1 MHSVPPDRHLS
12 APQLTAHRPS
22 MPKRENKDPE
32 FEIRFFES
40 VLRRDPGYAAVV
52 ELLGGL
58 YTRQGR
64 ITDGLRMDRKLVKLQ
79 PANAT
84 AHYNLACSLAL
95 AKRKN
100 DALRALRQAVDLGY
114 RDFDWMQ
121 QDPDLEALKHHP
133 VFQGLLQ
140 TLKPQS

>member
-1 MHSVPPDRHLS
+1 MTKLKTH
-12 APQLTAHRPS
+12 
-22 MPKRENKDPE
+22 DPE

-40 VLRRDPGYAAVV
+40 VLRRDPNYASVV

-64 ITDGLRMDRKLVKLQ
+64 VADGLKMDRKLVKLQ
-79 PANAT
+79 PQNAT

-95 AKRKN
+95 SKRKS
-100 DALRALRQAVDLGY
+100 DALRALQRAVKLGY
-114 RDFDWMQ
+114 TDFDWMQ
-121 QDPDLEALKHHP
+121 QDPDLEVLKLHP
-133 VFQGLLQ
+133 DFQSLLQ

>member
-1 MHSVPPDRHLS
+1 
-12 APQLTAHRPS
+12 
-22 MPKRENKDPE
+22 MPKQKAHDPE

-40 VLRRDPGYAAVV
+40 VHRRDPSYATVV

-64 ITDGLRMDRKLVKLQ
+64 IADGLKMDRKLVKLQ
-79 PANAT
+79 PHNAT

-95 AKRKN
+95 SKRN
-100 DALRALRQAVDLGY
+100 SAALRELQQAVKLGY

-121 QDPDLEALKHHP
+121 QDPDLDPIKKHP
-133 VFQGLLQ
+133 EFQVLLE

>member
-1 MHSVPPDRHLS
+1 MSRQKTH
-12 APQLTAHRPS
+12 
-22 MPKRENKDPE
+22 DPE
-32 FEIRFFES
+32 FEIRFYES
-40 VLRRDPGYAAVV
+40 VLRRDASYVAVV

-64 ITDGLRMDRKLVKLQ
+64 IADGLRMDRKLVKLQ
-79 PANAT
+79 PKNPT

-95 AKRKN
+95 SKRKT
-100 DALRALRQAVDLGY
+100 DALRELREAVQLGY

-121 QDPDLEALKHHP
+121 QDPDLEALKQHP
-133 VFQGLLQ
+133 DFRALLE

>member
-1 MHSVPPDRHLS
+1 MAKLKTH
-12 APQLTAHRPS
+12 
-22 MPKRENKDPE
+22 DPE

-40 VLRRDPGYAAVV
+40 VLRRDPNYASVV

-64 ITDGLRMDRKLVKLQ
+64 VADGLKMDRKLVKLQ
-79 PANAT
+79 PQNAT

-95 AKRKN
+95 SKRKS
-100 DALRALRQAVDLGY
+100 DALRALQRAVKLGY
-114 RDFDWMQ
+114 TDFDWMQ
-121 QDPDLEALKHHP
+121 QDPDLEVLKQHP
-133 VFQGLLQ
+133 EFQSLLQ